1 MRLLRRP
8 TLLTAKLFAQLYEEY
23 LGAVFNYCLFRVG
36 DRQLAEDLTAETFEQ
51 LWRDRSQYDPEQANL
66 TTWLFALARHRIID
80 RQRQQGRVTLV
91 TLEADDG
98 QYIDAAPLPEEQA
111 ARNERLAKLQKLV
124 QELPAEHKELIAL
137 KFGAG
142 LTNRR
147 IAELLGKGESAVGS
161 ALYRIM
167 QKLREQWEE
176 VNVQTQER

>member
-98 QYIDAAPLPEEQA
+98 QYIDAAPLPEAQA
-111 ARNERLAKLQKLV
+111 ARNERLAYLRELV
-124 QELPAEHKELIAL
+124 QQLPDEHRELIAL

-147 IAELLGKGESAVGS
+147 IAELLNKSESAVGS
-161 ALYRIM
+161 ALFRII
-167 QKLREQWEE
+167 QKLREQWEKE
-176 VNVQTQER
+176 HVQT